1 MSLTTAWSPFFQ
13 STARMR
19 GRALQ
24 TEGKIVGI
32 EPAQGELLR
41 FEIEGDPTHE
51 SAFELED
58 KRLSA
63 SCTCETF
70 EGGRYCEHIWGALV
84 MVQHDPSV
92 FGEAGQKMLRHRPRP
107 PKARRRLGRTRA
119 RSAREPE
126 WMGRLSLLR
135 PSTTGPDALTRD
147 MPEHRQIG
155 YYVLLERSRS
165 EAALCIE
172 VRSRLPQASGWGK
185 FRPHRISPESLRQ
198 MANPVDR
205 ELCAVLRGATAI
217 GDEGPLGYV
226 SDRGHATYQVPVGA
240 RQTLLKRLLDTERCG
255 LSRDGSSDH
264 GLKWA
269 GDEPWRLWAVGEID
283 DGSES
288 PEPEEGDAA
297 PANTEPALVLR
308 LELRRGEERMPIHR
322 PMLML
327 TGPDGLA
334 VYEHQVA
341 PLDDGGAGR
350 WVHQFRDGVGIG
362 EVSDPIRVPLKEADK
377 FLDRL
382 YRMPN
387 LPEMELPDE
396 VAWPAEKIT
405 PLPHLEVFS
414 EGASGGETQEQDDD
428 DLADRVGKGQVA
440 GRLTFSYGPQRIR
453 MNAPG
458 RYVPLNNSG
467 SDTADQTAAA
477 ENNEEQTA
485 EGPEE
490 TETAKNDSDESTS
503 NNGDQAATAAAADNE
518 RKLLERDLE
527 HEDKCLSLLLSLGFR
542 LPQVDGEPTLAL
554 PSRQLPAV
562 LAELISRGFDVT
574 ADRKAIAAAGTPA
587 LSVATG
593 ADWFELRGNV
603 EFDIEGGTQLVSL
616 PEILAAAR
624 AGQSMIK
631 LDDGSQGLLP
641 VEWLQENGILTS
653 LGAVE
658 GDFLKFESSQAAM
671 LDSLLDRQPQVE
683 IDDQFQQVRERL
695 RSFTGVVPAEPSE
708 KFQGTLRQYQCDGV
722 GWMLFLRAFRFGGVL
737 ADDMG
742 LGKTIQVLALL
753 ERTYHGISEGQAPE
767 SVVLDK
773 ASQAATGNGDA
784 ATSQPDADATTGTLP
799 APEHRPSLVVVP
811 RSVVFNWTDEAAKF
825 TPHLKL
831 GVYTGADR
839 HAMRDEFADH
849 DVLVT
854 SYGLMRRDIDKL
866 IEHEYEYVILDEAQA
881 IKNPMSQS
889 AKAARTLRARNR
901 IALTGTPVENHM
913 GDLWSIFEF
922 LNPGMLGTGAR
933 FTELIKGGLSDVRSV
948 DAAEQVGK
956 AIRPFILRRTK
967 QQVLT
972 DLPEKTEQTIYCEM
986 EPEQQ
991 KVYDQLKEYYRNTL
1005 LNQSS
1010 GSGGNGENALG
1021 KTSGGGG
1028 TMMVLEALLRLRQAA
1043 CHPALIDPERE
1054 DLPSAKLDTLMEQL
1068 EELIDEGH
1076 KTLVFS
1082 QFTSMLALTRKRLD
1096 EKGIRY
1102 AYLDGQTRDRR
1113 SEVDRFQNDP
1123 DLPVFLISL
1132 KAGGLGLNLTSAEY
1146 VFILDPWWNPAVEQQ
1161 AIDRTHRIGQT
1172 RHVFAY
1178 RMICRDTVEQRIA
1191 ELQQGKQKLADA
1203 IIGGE
1208 KGLLS
1213 SLTRDELERLL
1224 T

>member
-1 MSLTTAWSPFFQ
+1 
-13 STARMR
+13 
-19 GRALQ
+19 
-24 TEGKIVGI
+24 
-32 EPAQGELLR
+32 
-41 FEIEGDPTHE
+41 
-51 SAFELED
+51 
-58 KRLSA
+58 
-63 SCTCETF
+63 
-70 EGGRYCEHIWGALV
+70 
-84 MVQHDPSV
+84 
-92 FGEAGQKMLRHRPRP
+92 
-107 PKARRRLGRTRA
+107 
-119 RSAREPE
+119 
-126 WMGRLSLLR
+126 
-135 PSTTGPDALTRD
+135 
-147 MPEHRQIG
+147 
-155 YYVLLERSRS
+155 
-165 EAALCIE
+165 
-172 VRSRLPQASGWGK
+172 
-185 FRPHRISPESLRQ
+185 
-198 MANPVDR
+198 
-205 ELCAVLRGATAI
+205 
-217 GDEGPLGYV
+217 
-226 SDRGHATYQVPVGA
+226 
-240 RQTLLKRLLDTERCG
+240 
-255 LSRDGSSDH
+255 
-264 GLKWA
+264 
-269 GDEPWRLWAVGEID
+269 
-283 DGSES
+283 
-288 PEPEEGDAA
+288 
-297 PANTEPALVLR
+297 
-308 LELRRGEERMPIHR
+308 
-322 PMLML
+322 
-327 TGPDGLA
+327 
-334 VYEHQVA
+334 
-341 PLDDGGAGR
+341 
-350 WVHQFRDGVGIG
+350 
-362 EVSDPIRVPLKEADK
+362 
-377 FLDRL
+377 
-382 YRMPN
+382 
-387 LPEMELPDE
+387 
-396 VAWPAEKIT
+396 
-405 PLPHLEVFS
+405 
-414 EGASGGETQEQDDD
+414 
-428 DLADRVGKGQVA
+428 
-440 GRLTFSYGPQRIR
+440 
-453 MNAPG
+453 
-458 RYVPLNNSG
+458 
-467 SDTADQTAAA
+467 
-477 ENNEEQTA
+477 
-485 EGPEE
+485 
-490 TETAKNDSDESTS
+490 
-503 NNGDQAATAAAADNE
+503 
-518 RKLLERDLE
+518 
-527 HEDKCLSLLLSLGFR
+527 
-542 LPQVDGEPTLAL
+542 VDGEPTLAL
-554 PSRQLPAV
+554 SARQLPAV
-562 LAELISRGFDVT
+562 LAELITRGFDVT
-574 ADRKAIAAAGTPA
+574 ADRRAIAAAGTPA

-603 EFDIEGGTQLVSL
+603 QFDIEGGTQLVSL
-616 PEILAAAR
+616 PEILAAAK

-641 VEWLQENGILTS
+641 IEWLQENGVLTS
-653 LGAVE
+653 LGTVE

-671 LDSLLDRQPQVE
+671 LDTLLERQPQVQ
-683 IDDQFQQVRERL
+683 IDDRFQQVRERL
-695 RSFTGVVPAEPSE
+695 RSFTGVVPAEPSD
-708 KFQGTLRQYQCDGV
+708 KFQGTLRQYQQDGV

-753 ERTYHGISEGQAPE
+753 ERTYHGISEGLAPE
-767 SVVLDK
+767 AAVLGQV
-773 ASQAATGNGDA
+773 ASAVTGNGPQAGNGEGNTDKP
-784 ATSQPDADATTGTLP
+784 SQPDLIQGHPNEGDATGTMP

-825 TPHLKL
+825 TPHLRL

-839 HAMRDEFADH
+839 HALRDEFADH

-854 SYGLMRRDIDKL
+854 SYGLMRRDIEKL
-866 IEHEYEYVILDEAQA
+866 IEFEYEYVILDEAQA

-889 AKAARTLRARNR
+889 AKAARTLPARNR

-1005 LNQSS
+1005 LNQ
-1010 GSGGNGENALG
+1010 GTASGGNGDGGSAGPG
-1021 KTSGGGG
+1021 KASGG

-1178 RMICRDTVEQRIA
+1178 RMICKDTVEQRIA

-1208 KGLLS
+1208 QGLLS